1 MKLDSENNENKILL
15 LYTLSKIGRPISHN
29 EFLELV
35 SSITDM
41 NYFVFQEF
49 ILDLIEDGYVISYKE
64 NGIDMY
70 EITEEGKKDILLT
83 INLIPGILKLQI
95 DSKFKKNLNTINDKY
110 SVSAEYIPINEKE
123 FLIKCRIIEHSK
135 LLFSLELSAGSKTE
149 AKNIVENWNKNAGD
163 IYPQIL
169 DLIEQKETKQE
180 ELEQKGTLSDTDK
193 TKS

>member
-1 MKLDSENNENKILL
+1 MKLDQENNENKILL
-15 LYTLSKIGRPISHN
+15 LYTLSKVGRPISHN

-35 SSITDM
+35 SSIIDI

-49 ILDLIEDGYVISYKE
+49 LLDLIEDGYVVSYKE
-64 NGIDMY
+64 NDIDMY

-110 SVSAEYIPINEKE
+110 SISAEYLPVNEKE
-123 FLIKCRIIEHSK
+123 FLIKCKIMEHSK

-149 AKNIVENWNKNAGD
+149 AKSIVENWNKNAGD

-169 DLIEQKETKQE
+169 DL
-180 ELEQKGTLSDTDK
+180 LEQKGTISDTE
-193 TKS
+193 

>member
-180 ELEQKGTLSDTDK
+180 ELEQKGTLSDTE
-193 TKS
+193 

>member
-169 DLIEQKETKQE
+169 GLIEQKETKQE
-180 ELEQKGTLSDTDK
+180 ELEQKGTLSDTE
-193 TKS
+193 

>member
-64 NGIDMY
+64 NDIDMY

-180 ELEQKGTLSDTDK
+180 ELEQKGTLSDTE
-193 TKS
+193 